1 MQAEITADAPSTPVD
16 ILGINAAGLE
26 WGNAAICDGRVIPWL
41 QDTYEQ
47 DVWGSWKVTWRD
59 VVVLDAENRVLFVYN
74 LSVHNLSH
82 PAEYADLKS
91 RLLAAAQ

>member
-1 MQAEITADAPSTPVD
+1 MEAEITAAAPATRVD
-16 ILGINAAGLE
+16 ISGINAAGLE
-26 WGNAAICDGRVIPWL
+26 GGNATICNGRVIPWL
-41 QDTYEQ
+41 QDTYEK

-74 LSVHNLSH
+74 LTAHNLAY
-82 PAEYADLKS
+82 PAEYADLKA